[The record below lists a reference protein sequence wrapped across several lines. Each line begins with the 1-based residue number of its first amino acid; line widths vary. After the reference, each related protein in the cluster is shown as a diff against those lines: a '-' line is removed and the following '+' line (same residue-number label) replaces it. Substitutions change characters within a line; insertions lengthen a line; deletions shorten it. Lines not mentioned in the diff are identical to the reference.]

1 MELFQKWC
9 LLLLFL
15 EQVIASEDDKWIVKN
30 STAKASPS
38 NCKNIT
44 IKVPDPYLNV
54 RLVEKNSSCSG
65 TLQVLQNK
73 NWKSACTEQLNG
85 SQLKRLCLELGCEE
99 PWQYNGEPDQK
110 DIPHKSENEMQDLN
124 VTLQSCTDPK
134 ASWLACKD
142 PSFQLPVRLTGGKD
156 SCSGKVEVHVW
167 QQWKPLCEKGMTKD
181 TAEQIC
187 KQAHC
192 SGVLKFSESKQVDS
206 SAVHCPLH
214 SRDLFQCQ
222 GLLQET
228 ECTTVNVTCEGSK
241 PRLVYR
247 LANGPSEC
255 VGKVMVYH
263 QNKWEKVCNDSKLSA
278 NDICR
283 SLNCGGIK
291 EIQNAPPSKRKQQG
305 MYCSISNTNL
315 DDCFHSLTTKD
326 CSMDWIICT
335 GYKEPNHTGQT
346 VWNVFSGILAVMLL
360 VVLLVKFG
368 PLLWQKIYKKV
379 FRKKERQWIGPTQSQ
394 SVSFHRNQHAL
405 QPSPRLADSNSDN
418 DYTSTPSKRQSGT
431 YPALERALVNLNT
444 GASSARNSGYDYEPR
459 AC

>member
-1 MELFQKWC
+1 
-9 LLLLFL
+9 
-15 EQVIASEDDKWIVKN
+15 
-30 STAKASPS
+30 
-38 NCKNIT
+38 
-44 IKVPDPYLNV
+44 
-54 RLVEKNSSCSG
+54 
-65 TLQVLQNK
+65 
-73 NWKSACTEQLNG
+73 
-85 SQLKRLCLELGCEE
+85 
-99 PWQYNGEPDQK
+99 
-110 DIPHKSENEMQDLN
+110 
-124 VTLQSCTDPK
+124 
-134 ASWLACKD
+134 
-142 PSFQLPVRLTGGKD
+142 
-156 SCSGKVEVHVW
+156 
-167 QQWKPLCEKGMTKD
+167 MTKD

-214 SRDLFQCQ
+214 SHDLFQCQ

-241 PRLVYR
+241 PKLVYR

-335 GYKEPNHTGQT
+335 E
-346 VWNVFSGILAVMLL
+346 
-360 VVLLVKFG
+360 G
-368 PLLWQKIYKKV
+368 PVCKHEQLIQMSSH
-379 FRKKERQWIGPTQSQ
+379 F
-394 SVSFHRNQHAL
+394 A
-405 QPSPRLADSNSDN
+405 
-418 DYTSTPSKRQSGT
+418 
-431 YPALERALVNLNT
+431 ALERALVNLNT
-444 GASSARNSGYDYEPR
+444 GASSSRNSGYDYEPR

>member
-15 EQVIASEDDKWIVKN
+15 EQVIAGDINNWMATT
-30 STAKASPS
+30 STTKVSPPD
-38 NCKNIT
+38 CKNIT

-54 RLVEKNSSCSG
+54 RLVKKNSSCSG
-65 TLQVLQNK
+65 TLEVLQNK
-73 NWKSACTEQLNG
+73 TWVSACTEGLKER
-85 SQLKRLCLELGCEE
+85 QLKWLCVELGCEE
-99 PWQYNGEPDQK
+99 TWQYNGEPGVL
-110 DIPHKSENEMQDLN
+110 PLSENEMQKLN
-124 VTLQSCTDPK
+124 ATLQRCTDPN

-142 PSFQLPVRLTGGKD
+142 PSFQLPVRLIGEKD

-167 QQWKPLCEKGMTKD
+167 QQWKPLCEEDMTKE

-187 KQAHC
+187 RQAHC
-192 SGVLKFSESKQVDS
+192 NGVLKFSGSKEVNN
-206 SAVHCPLH
+206 SAVHCPLRN
-214 SRDLFQCQ
+214 RDLFQCQ

-228 ECTTVNVTCEGSK
+228 ECTTVNVTCEESK

-255 VGKVMVYH
+255 VGKVTVYH
-263 QNKWEKVCNDSKLSA
+263 QNKWQKVCNDSKLSA
-278 NDICR
+278 HNICR
-283 SLNCGGIK
+283 SLNCGTVK
-291 EIQNAPPSKRKQQG
+291 EIQNAPLSQSKQRG
-305 MYCSISNTNL
+305 MYCNMSNTNL

-335 GYKEPNHTGQT
+335 GYKEPNHTGQM
-346 VWNVFSGILAVMLL
+346 VWNVFSGILAFMLL
-360 VVLLVKFG
+360 AVLLVKFG
-368 PLLWQKIYKKV
+368 PLLWQKINKKV

-418 DYTSTPSKRQSGT
+418 DYTFTPSKRQSAT
-431 YPALERALVNLNT
+431 YPALERALVNLNS